1 LQKKAIKIVF
11 VRSRTIDRRSLDK
24 DDSGAYNFNSC
35 CIDEEVDMPINGH
48 EVPLSELRHACNPSE
63 FSFQTTAELPLED
76 KVIGQA
82 RAVKAIE
89 FGLSIRNHGY
99 NIFVSGIPGT
109 GRTTIVKS
117 IIRKIALDRPVPA
130 DWCYINNFSDPDNP
144 RSVSLFPGKGREFQ
158 HDIERFIEFM
168 QAEIPKV
175 FESKEYEDQKSRI
188 VNDVEKAKEVLFS
201 EAGARAVE
209 LGFQLSITRTGIVK
223 VPLWKGKPLEQQDMD
238 KLTLDQRRD
247 LEDHEKK
254 VDSVIRDFLAKARQL
269 DKETHEKLH
278 DLNRRIV
285 RFSMGHQLEE
295 LKEKY
300 RAQPRILEY
309 LADVEEDIL
318 RNLRDFLG
326 QTQEMPFSM
335 EGMDK
340 GNFLERYK
348 VNLVVDNADTKGAPL
363 VEEANPT
370 YNKLV
375 GRIER
380 KAKFGAF
387 YTNFTM
393 IKCGAV
399 LKANGG
405 YLLLN
410 ALDVLRNPF
419 SWDAIKR
426 IIKKNEI
433 SIEDV
438 YELYGF
444 TGGGI
449 KPEPIPVSLKI
460 IMLGSPWL
468 YHLLYS
474 YDEDF
479 RELFKVKSDFDTQTN
494 NSPEEKMLY
503 ANFIGNIGK
512 HDGLLPF
519 DRSAVAGVIDHAV
532 RLAEKKEKLSL
543 RFSNLADLVR
553 ESSYWATRGGSSVV
567 LAEHVDKA
575 LDEEIYRA
583 NLIDERI
590 QELYED
596 GTLMVD
602 LAGAVAGQVNGLSI
616 YEIGDFSFGK
626 PSRITSR
633 VFLGKTGIVNIER
646 EAKLSGRIY
655 NKGVLILEGYLGGT
669 YAQNQALS
677 LSASIAFEQSYGE
690 IEGDSASAAE
700 LIALISA
707 IAELPVRQNI
717 AITGSI
723 NQRGE
728 IQPIGGVNEKIEG
741 FFAVCKNRGLTGD
754 QGVIIPRLNI
764 KNLMLRKDV
773 VDAVRNGTFRIYAVA
788 SINEALEILMGLP
801 AGERKADGSY
811 PEDTINFLV
820 DNRLKAMSK
829 KMKKDDKSEEK
840 KDKNEDNEAPLRKG
854 PLPDKE

>member
-1 LQKKAIKIVF
+1 
-11 VRSRTIDRRSLDK
+11 
-24 DDSGAYNFNSC
+24 
-35 CIDEEVDMPINGH
+35 MPINGY
-48 EVPLSELRHACNPSE
+48 EVPLSELRHACDPSE

-76 KVIGQA
+76 KVIGQT

-130 DWCYINNFSDPDNP
+130 DWCYINNFSDPDSP
-144 RSVSLFPGKGREFQ
+144 RAVSLSPGKGREFQ
-158 HDIERFIEFM
+158 YDIERFIEFM
-168 QAEIPKV
+168 QTEIPKV
-175 FESKEYEDQKSRI
+175 FESKEYEEQKSRI
-188 VNDVEKAKEVLFS
+188 VNDVEKAKEVLFG
-201 EAGARAVE
+201 EAGVRAVE
-209 LGFQLSITRTGIVK
+209 MGFQLSITRTGIVK

-238 KLTLDQRRD
+238 KLTLDQKRD

-254 VDSVIRDFLAKARQL
+254 VDSVIRDFLAKTRQL

-285 RFSMGHQLEE
+285 RFAMGHQLEE

-300 RAQPRILEY
+300 RAQQPRILEY

-393 IKCGAV
+393 IRSGAV

-426 IIKKNEI
+426 IIKKNEVT
-433 SIEDV
+433 IEDV

-479 RELFKVKSDFDTQTN
+479 RELFKVKSDFDTQTK

-512 HDGLLPF
+512 NDGLLPF

-590 QELYED
+590 QDLYED

-602 LAGAVAGQVNGLSI
+602 LAGAVPGQVNGLSI

-677 LSASIAFEQSYGE
+677 LSASLAFEQSYGE

-773 VDAVRNGTFRIYAVA
+773 VDAVRHGTFRIYAVT

-801 AGERKADGSY
+801 AGERKTDGSY
-811 PEDTINFLV
+811 PEGTINFLV
-820 DNRLKAMSK
+820 DSRLKAMSK

-840 KDKNEDNEAPLRKG
+840 KDKNEDNEATLRKD
-854 PLPDKE
+854 PLPGKE